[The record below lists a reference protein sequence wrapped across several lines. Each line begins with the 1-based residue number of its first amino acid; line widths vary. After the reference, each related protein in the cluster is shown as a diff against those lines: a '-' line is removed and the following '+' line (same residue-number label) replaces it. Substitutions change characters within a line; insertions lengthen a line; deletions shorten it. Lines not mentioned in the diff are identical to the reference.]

1 MALSRRGA
9 CGHSS
14 EDSSQ
19 VPERPRRGQ
28 RGLSSPA
35 GWSGGAGRPGLEQ
48 AGGPRPPFPLPK
60 AARTTCPLPD
70 KAGRA
75 TRRLIPDGKLK
86 PRCSVTAA
94 ICHWTSVHINS
105 LIQTTLPPP
114 PLLPFRSFPLAGFKV
129 TDTVQCPSEGPSFLL
144 LVELSML
151 KCFILSSRQPHDIR
165 IVIMPTCQRPELNH
179 WAKVMQTRGRTRC

>member
-1 MALSRRGA
+1 MDTAARTARKSQRGPGEVGEDCLPPPAGLVAQAGQAWSRR
-9 CGHSS
+9 
-14 EDSSQ
+14 EDQ
-19 VPERPRRGQ
+19 D
-28 RGLSSPA
+28 
-35 GWSGGAGRPGLEQ
+35 
-48 AGGPRPPFPLPK
+48 PPSPLPR

-86 PRCSVTAA
+86 PRCSVTTA
-94 ICHWTSVHINS
+94 ICHWTRVHINS

-114 PLLPFRSFPLAGFKV
+114 PLLPLRSFPLAGFKV

-144 LVELSML
+144 LVELSVL
-151 KCFILSSRQPHDIR
+151 KCFILSSHQPRDIR
-165 IVIMPTCQRPELNH
+165 IVILPTCQRPELNH